1 MSKGFGVGKLFGC
14 RNIHHP
20 VEVVTQKVKL
30 PVLVVYVVPGKL
42 VGITI
47 VFFGQVLTKIILYS
61 YMNRAFFLY
70 LSAWKR
76 VFGQVLTK
84 YTLFSGQVLTKLC
97 YLGVV
102 DFRKFLFRKIWR
114 IRFFFL

>member
-47 VFFGQVLTKIILYS
+47 VFFGQVLTK
-61 YMNRAFFLY
+61 
-70 LSAWKR
+70 
-76 VFGQVLTK
+76 
-84 YTLFSGQVLTKLC
+84 LC

-114 IRFFFL
+114 IRFFFFVVLHSQ

>member
-20 VEVVTQKVKL
+20 IEVVTQKVML

-47 VFFGQVLTKIILYS
+47 V
-61 YMNRAFFLY
+61 
-70 LSAWKR
+70 
-76 VFGQVLTK
+76 
-84 YTLFSGQVLTKLC
+84 SGQVLTKLC

-102 DFRKFLFRKIWR
+102 DFRKFLFRKIR
-114 IRFFFL
+114 RFLFLFL

>member
-30 PVLVVYVVPGKL
+30 LVLVVYVVPGKL

-47 VFFGQVLTKIILYS
+47 VF
-61 YMNRAFFLY
+61 
-70 LSAWKR
+70 
-76 VFGQVLTK
+76 FGQVLTK

>member
-1 MSKGFGVGKLFGC
+1 MFLKKTVVFMSKGFGVGKLFGC

-42 VGITI
+42 VGLTI
-47 VFFGQVLTKIILYS
+47 V
-61 YMNRAFFLY
+61 
-70 LSAWKR
+70 
-76 VFGQVLTK
+76 
-84 YTLFSGQVLTKLC
+84 SGQVLTKLC

-102 DFRKFLFRKIWR
+102 DFRKFLFRKIR
-114 IRFFFL
+114 RFLFLFL

>member
-1 MSKGFGVGKLFGC
+1 MFLKKTVVFMSKGFGVGKLFGC

-47 VFFGQVLTKIILYS
+47 VFFGQVLTKL
-61 YMNRAFFLY
+61 RY
-70 LSAWKR
+70 LCF
-76 VFGQVLTK
+76 VN
-84 YTLFSGQVLTKLC
+84 
-97 YLGVV
+97 
-102 DFRKFLFRKIWR
+102 FRTFLFRKIR
-114 IRFFFL
+114 RFLFLFL

>member
-42 VGITI
+42 VGLTI
-47 VFFGQVLTKIILYS
+47 V
-61 YMNRAFFLY
+61 
-70 LSAWKR
+70 
-76 VFGQVLTK
+76 
-84 YTLFSGQVLTKLC
+84 SGQVLTKLC

-102 DFRKFLFRKIWR
+102 DFRKFLFRKIR
-114 IRFFFL
+114 RFLFLFL